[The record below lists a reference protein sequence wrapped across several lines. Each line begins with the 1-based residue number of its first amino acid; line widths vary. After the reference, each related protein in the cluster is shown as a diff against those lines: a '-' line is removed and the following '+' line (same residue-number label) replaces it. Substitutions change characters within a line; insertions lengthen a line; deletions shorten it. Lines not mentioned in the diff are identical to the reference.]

1 MKSGIRYLLN
11 NKLILYYNY
20 KGYKK
25 AAGRKLPVDTIRLS
39 NRLKEEIAEKG

>member
-11 NKLILYYNY
+11 NKLILYY

-25 AAGRKLPVDTIRLS
+25 TAGRKLPVDTIRLS
-39 NRLKEEIAEKG
+39 NRLKEEIAEKR

>member
-11 NKLILYYNY
+11 NKLILYYE
-20 KGYKK
+20 GYKQ